1 MYSDQNL
8 GNFRV
13 HIVICSTTHR
23 VVRVFDFDNFKF
35 SHKLKLDFFFQAD
48 FAVRIS
54 WIWGDHAP
62 EGLGWKARPKAQ
74 GGGTI
79 ILILS
84 IHIVV
89 LRKKIVL
96 S

>member
-35 SHKLKLDFFFQAD
+35 SHKLKLDFFS
-48 FAVRIS
+48 RLTLL
-54 WIWGDHAP
+54 
-62 EGLGWKARPKAQ
+62 LGSPGSGETTLLKALAGKLDPK
-74 GGGTI
+74 
-79 ILILS
+79 
-84 IHIVV
+84 
-89 LRKKIVL
+89 LRVEEQ
-96 S
+96 